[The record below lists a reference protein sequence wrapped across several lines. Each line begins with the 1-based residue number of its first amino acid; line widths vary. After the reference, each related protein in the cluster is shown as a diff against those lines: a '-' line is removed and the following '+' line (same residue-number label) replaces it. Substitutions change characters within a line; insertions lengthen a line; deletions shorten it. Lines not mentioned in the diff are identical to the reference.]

1 MLAGMKE
8 EEAEVE
14 GEVVAEEPA
23 KEEESS
29 CRARRATRI
38 SSS

>member
-1 MLAGMKE
+1 MKE

-23 KEEESS
+23 QEEESC
-29 CRARRATRI
+29 CRRTRI
-38 SSS
+38 NSP